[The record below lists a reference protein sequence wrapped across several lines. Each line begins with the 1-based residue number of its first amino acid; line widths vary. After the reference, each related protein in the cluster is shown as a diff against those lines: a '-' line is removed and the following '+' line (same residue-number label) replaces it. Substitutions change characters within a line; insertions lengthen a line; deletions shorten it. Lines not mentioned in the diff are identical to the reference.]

1 METLMRRVLTG
12 APALV
17 GTAVVGGALLVAGCS
32 SGGSSSSS
40 PAAGGTSTA
49 TAAAAA
55 PVTVR
60 LGYLANITHAPA
72 LLAVKNGYFTKEL
85 GSAGTVKTSVFT
97 SGTQETT
104 AILAGQLDAA
114 YVGPN
119 TAINAWQKS
128 NGTAIKI
135 VSGGGTGG
143 ASVVVK
149 PAVSS
154 ATQLK
159 GQSLAS
165 PSLGNTQDVAVRYW
179 LKQQGLTT
187 SATGGGDV
195 SIKPTSPNSAAVL
208 EFKSGQIA
216 GASEPSPYDVEMVQD
231 GGKVLL
237 SEPGVTTVLMVTQS
251 FLNAHP
257 AVVADLL
264 KANVDAL
271 NYIKSS
277 PAQAQA
283 DANDELAA
291 YTGKPLSSKVIG
303 PAFKEITFT
312 DDPDAASR
320 TQDAQQATSV
330 GLLKSVNLNGI
341 FDLTPLNSI
350 LTAADQPTVSA
361 G

>member
-1 METLMRRVLTG
+1 MRRSILAG
-12 APALV
+12 AVAL
-17 GTAVVGGALLVAGCS
+17 AGGALLVAGCS

-40 PAAGGTSTA
+40 AAAGGSA
-49 TAAAAA
+49 TGAGGSA

-72 LLAVKNGYFTKEL
+72 LIAVKNGYFTKDL

-119 TAINAWQKS
+119 PAINAWQKS
-128 NGTAIKI
+128 GGTAIKVI
-135 VSGGGTGG
+135 SGVATGG
-143 ASVVVK
+143 ASIVVK
-149 PAVSS
+149 PSITS
-154 ATQLK
+154 AAQLK
-159 GQSLAS
+159 GQAVAT

-187 SATGGGDV
+187 STTGGGDV
-195 SIKPTSPNSAAVL
+195 SVKPTSPNSAAVL

-216 GASEPSPYDVEMVQD
+216 GASEPSPYDVQMVQE

-251 FLNAHP
+251 FLSAHP
-257 AVVADLL
+257 AVVSDLL

-277 PAQAQA
+277 PAKAQQV
-283 DANDELAA
+283 ANDELAA

-312 DDPDAASR
+312 DDPDAASL

-330 GLLKSVNLNGI
+330 GLLTKVNLNGI

-350 LTAADQPTVSA
+350 LTAADQPSVSA

>member
-1 METLMRRVLTG
+1 MRSILAG
-12 APALV
+12 ATV
-17 GTAVVGGALLVAGCS
+17 VVGSALLVAGCS

-40 PAAGGTSTA
+40 SASG
-49 TAAAAA
+49 AAAAA

-72 LLAVKNGYFTKEL
+72 LIAVKNGYFTKEL
-85 GSAGTVKTSVFT
+85 GSAGSVKTTVYT

-119 TAINAWQKS
+119 PAINAWQKS
-128 NGTAIKI
+128 NGTAIKVI
-135 VSGGGTGG
+135 SGAATGG
-143 ASVVVK
+143 ASVVVQ
-149 PAVSS
+149 PSVTS
-154 ATQLK
+154 AAQLK
-159 GQSLAS
+159 GKSVAS

-187 SATGGGDV
+187 DSTGGGDV
-195 SIKPTSPNSAAVL
+195 SVKPTAPNSAAVL

-216 GASEPSPYDVEMVQD
+216 GASEPSPYDVQMVQD

-251 FLNAHP
+251 FLSAHP
-257 AVVADLL
+257 DVVSDLL
-264 KANVDAL
+264 KANLDAL
-271 NYIKSS
+271 NFIKTS
-277 PAQAQA
+277 PAQAQQV
-283 DANDELAA
+283 ANDQLAA

-312 DDPDAASR
+312 SDPDAASLD
-320 TQDAQQATSV
+320 QDAQQAASV
-330 GLLKSVNLNGI
+330 GLLKPVNLNGI

-350 LTAADQPTVSA
+350 LSAAGDPTVSE

>member
-1 METLMRRVLTG
+1 MRRVLTG

-32 SGGSSSSS
+32 SSSSS
-40 PAAGGTSTA
+40 AAGGTSTA
-49 TAAAAA
+49 TAAAA

-119 TAINAWQKS
+119 PAINAWQKS

-135 VSGGGTGG
+135 VSGVATGG
-143 ASVVVK
+143 ASIVVK

-216 GASEPSPYDVEMVQD
+216 GASEPSPYDIEMVQD

-271 NYIKSS
+271 NYIKSN

-312 DDPDAASR
+312 DNPDATSL

>member
-1 METLMRRVLTG
+1 MRSILAG
-12 APALV
+12 AAAL
-17 GTAVVGGALLVAGCS
+17 VGGALLIAGCS

-40 PAAGGTSTA
+40 AASGGSGSGA
-49 TAAAAA
+49 SSAQAAA

-72 LLAVKNGYFTKEL
+72 LIAEKNGYFTKEL
-85 GSAGTVKTSVFT
+85 GSAGSVKPTVFT

-104 AILAGQLDAA
+104 AILSGQLDAA

-119 TAINAWQKS
+119 PAINAWQQS
-128 NGTAIKI
+128 NGTAIKVI
-135 VSGGGTGG
+135 SGVATGG
-143 ASVVVK
+143 ASIVVK
-149 PAVSS
+149 PSITS
-154 ATQLK
+154 AAQLK
-159 GQSLAS
+159 GQNLAS
-165 PSLGNTQDVAVRYW
+165 PSLGNTQDVALRYW
-179 LKQQGLTT
+179 LKQNGLTT
-187 SATGGGDV
+187 STTGGGDV
-195 SIKPTSPNSAAVL
+195 SIHPTSTNSDAVL
-208 EFKSGQIA
+208 EYKSGQIA
-216 GASEPSPYDVEMVQD
+216 GASEPSPYDVEMVQA

-264 KANVDAL
+264 KANLDAL
-271 NYIKSS
+271 NFIKSN
-277 PAQAQA
+277 PGQAQT

-291 YTGKPLSSKVIG
+291 YTGKPLSAKVIG

-312 DDPDAASR
+312 DNPDSTSL
-320 TQDAQQATSV
+320 TQDAQQAESV
-330 GLLKSVNLNGI
+330 GLLKPVNLNGI

-350 LTAADQPTVSA
+350 LTADDEPTVSA